1 MRTVRERSAAA
12 PAAAEDENREEA
24 AWWLRAASRDPN
36 GTPARSYC
44 TRRYTSTTVTASQSS
59 THAITIISR
68 AIADEYTGPTNA
80 DD

>member
-1 MRTVRERSAAA
+1 MRERSAAA
-12 PAAAEDENREEA
+12 PAAAEDEKREEA

-44 TRRYTSTTVTASQSS
+44 TRRYTSTTVAASQSS
-59 THAITIISR
+59 THAITIISSV
-68 AIADEYTGPTNA
+68 ITDVHTGSTNA